1 MNLYHSNNKDIEKE
15 SKNNHSLGSFFSNFM
30 QELSH
35 SLEENKEQSQ
45 SIDDFKK
52 QIEAIRKEQHTSST
66 TTLEEDTV
74 YVVNGIEN
82 EEISVV
88 NTVNGDSL
96 DIYIATNENVRDDLH
111 QKGIQDNI
119 YSMSE
124 DDFYRLELGSNL
136 IFQDQILSPFEG
148 EIEIE
153 NDVAWDKLEDLY
165 FNLEQEEGRTY
176 QVTDISDSK
185 IILHDTENNGQYE
198 IYRVLYPDW
207 EIGDLI
213 IRENKKYRKLE
224 Q

>member
-1 MNLYHSNNKDIEKE
+1 MDLHHFDAKDIEKE

-153 NDVAWDKLEDLY
+153 NDIAWDKLEDLY